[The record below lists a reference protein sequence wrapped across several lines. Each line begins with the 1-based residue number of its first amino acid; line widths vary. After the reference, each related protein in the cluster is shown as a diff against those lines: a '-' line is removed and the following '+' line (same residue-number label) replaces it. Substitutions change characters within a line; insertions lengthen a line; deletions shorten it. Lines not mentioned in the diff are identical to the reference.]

1 MPEDTKFSDIWGLN
15 NPVMVGSG
23 GDPKN
28 IATFV
33 DACFTGNTL
42 WPSGA
47 AMVIDNDIT
56 FSLHQQNLEVDA
68 QLGPEDM
75 LDPFKVDL
83 TQLKD
88 LKGAA
93 VSAEKLESIKALR
106 EKGLAAKAA
115 FYAQMAEAA
124 AAAAAA
130 EEGVPPTETAD

>member
-1 MPEDTKFSDIWGLN
+1 MS
-15 NPVMVGSG
+15 
-23 GDPKN
+23 
-28 IATFV
+28 
-33 DACFTGNTL
+33 C
-42 WPSGA
+42 GA
-47 AMVIDNDIT
+47 DIT

-115 FYAQMAEAA
+115 MFEAMAAEAA
-124 AAAAAA
+124 KA
-130 EEGVPPTETAD
+130 EEGVPPTEQAD

>member
-68 QLGPEDM
+68 QLAPEDLM
-75 LDPFKVDL
+75 DPFKIDL
-83 TQLKD
+83 TQVKD
-88 LKGAA
+88 LTGRPISEA
-93 VSAEKLESIKALR
+93 KLESIKALR
-106 EKGLAAKAA
+106 AEGFKAKAA
-115 FYAQMAEAA
+115 MFEAMAAEAA
-124 AAAAAA
+124 KA
-130 EEGVPPTETAD
+130 EEGVPPTEQAD

>member
-1 MPEDTKFSDIWGLN
+1 M
-15 NPVMVGSG
+15 
-23 GDPKN
+23 
-28 IATFV
+28 
-33 DACFTGNTL
+33 
-42 WPSGA
+42 
-47 AMVIDNDIT
+47 
-56 FSLHQQNLEVDA
+56 DA

-88 LKGAA
+88 LKGKA

-115 FYAQMAEAA
+115 FYAQMAEQAAA

>member
-1 MPEDTKFSDIWGLN
+1 
-15 NPVMVGSG
+15 
-23 GDPKN
+23 
-28 IATFV
+28 
-33 DACFTGNTL
+33 
-42 WPSGA
+42 
-47 AMVIDNDIT
+47 
-56 FSLHQQNLEVDA
+56 
-68 QLGPEDM
+68 M
-75 LDPFKVDL
+75 LDPFKVRRHDIAVIWVAFFSRCKRSCQQVDL

-93 VSAEKLESIKALR
+93 VSAEKLASIKALR